1 VKKKEVLEDL
11 CEIVMRAIETSTD
24 KIQKAGGGISAG
36 DADYLKKL
44 TSIGKNIKTILA
56 MMDSEEESGYSGRYM
71 YPTYSGISDAT
82 HMGPGTGS
90 YASRSYA
97 SDYSGRRDSMG
108 RYAREGGYSYHG
120 DVQSIVEELRG
131 MMGEM
136 PDEKRREVQRFVDK
150 MERM

>member
-1 VKKKEVLEDL
+1 
-11 CEIVMRAIETSTD
+11 
-24 KIQKAGGGISAG
+24 
-36 DADYLKKL
+36 
-44 TSIGKNIKTILA
+44 
-56 MMDSEEESGYSGRYM
+56 
-71 YPTYSGISDAT
+71 
-82 HMGPGTGS
+82 
-90 YASRSYA
+90 
-97 SDYSGRRDSMG
+97 MG